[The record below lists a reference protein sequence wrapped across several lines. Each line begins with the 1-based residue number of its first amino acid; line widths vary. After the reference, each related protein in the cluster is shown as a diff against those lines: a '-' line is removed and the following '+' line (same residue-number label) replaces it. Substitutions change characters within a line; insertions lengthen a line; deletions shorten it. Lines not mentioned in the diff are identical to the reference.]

1 MTLALLGVLALAAT
15 PARTPTAFTYRTPDG
30 IDHYVGSEDDVPEAY
45 RKVDRRIELSG
56 VPLNSDLAK
65 GWHGSAQP
73 EPHAPKGKSTD
84 IELRP
89 PPPGKDADSDLP
101 SPTIYAIVGAILLC
115 VFPMLLIGWL
125 RAPRRRVPTL
135 ALAIADLALGL
146 GISLYATRQMKP
158 TNASDLVDL
167 NPLHAIDNARKARD
181 QANAAQTA
189 QEKET
194 QEMLGEKASPKV
206 GPAAPAPKQP

>member
-1 MTLALLGVLALAAT
+1 
-15 PARTPTAFTYRTPDG
+15 
-30 IDHYVGSEDDVPEAY
+30 
-45 RKVDRRIELSG
+45 
-56 VPLNSDLAK
+56 
-65 GWHGSAQP
+65 
-73 EPHAPKGKSTD
+73 
-84 IELRP
+84 
-89 PPPGKDADSDLP
+89 
-101 SPTIYAIVGAILLC
+101 
-115 VFPMLLIGWL
+115 MLLIGWL